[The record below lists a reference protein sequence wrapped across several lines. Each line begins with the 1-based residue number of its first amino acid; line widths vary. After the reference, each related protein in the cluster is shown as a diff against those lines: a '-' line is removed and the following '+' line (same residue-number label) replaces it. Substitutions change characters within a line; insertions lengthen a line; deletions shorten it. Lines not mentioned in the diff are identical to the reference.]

1 MAFEV
6 AEASTSQKAAAILDA
21 LSHLRRE
28 RDCLPAGRTHAPN
41 PLPLVA
47 ISN

>member
-6 AEASTSQKAAAILDA
+6 AEASTSQNAAAILDA